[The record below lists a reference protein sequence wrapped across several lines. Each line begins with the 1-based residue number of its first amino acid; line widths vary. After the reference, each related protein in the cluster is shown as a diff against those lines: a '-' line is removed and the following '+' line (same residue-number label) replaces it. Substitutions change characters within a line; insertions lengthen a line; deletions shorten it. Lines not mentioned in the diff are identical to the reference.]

1 MARIKTDS
9 TELVTDK
16 SLQQIANGIIFVCAL
31 LMVWTLGCYIP
42 VFRKMWKE
50 TAV

>member
-16 SLQQIANGIIFVCAL
+16 SLQQIANGIR
-31 LMVWTLGCYIP
+31 GCII
-42 VFRKMWKE
+42 RKRWIVLRIK
-50 TAV
+50 TF

>member
-16 SLQQIANGIIFVCAL
+16 SLQQIANGIREACL
-31 LMVWTLGCYIP
+31 LYTSLWP
-42 VFRKMWKE
+42 VLKVTEYF
-50 TAV
+50 

>member
-16 SLQQIANGIIFVCAL
+16 SLQQIANGIREAASVLNAQVDELTL
-31 LMVWTLGCYIP
+31 LL
-42 VFRKMWKE
+42 
-50 TAV
+50 